1 MRPDAAALIKVA
13 ALVAGRFDSG
23 MSAHVQRGAGIC
35 KPICSMNNIEIPKG
49 VDFNIL
55 ADKLW
60 QVLYAH
66 DELITP
72 EERAFVLEVFELANP
87 EN

>member
-1 MRPDAAALIKVA
+1 
-13 ALVAGRFDSG
+13 
-23 MSAHVQRGAGIC
+23 
-35 KPICSMNNIEIPKG
+35 MNNIEIPKG